1 MPSPRPRGGLT
12 IRWLRMN
19 VSRCLEN
26 RELCLH
32 AVSKFATALRYLG
45 PLQDDREIVTLS
57 ISKHGKS
64 IQYAS
69 PELQQDNEMILIAIK
84 THPEHILK
92 CHPSEDILAACIRVN
107 PDVFYQL
114 PTESRRIPSII
125 TALLQTAIDRWR
137 FLHYEDKMNPIYI
150 RIAVQQGPVIIQ
162 LPEEWFRNHNNI
174 MALVDIDPKILKQI
188 PLEVKYPRNMLQA
201 IAVNAQC
208 ILYTRELFTFNF
220 IKSAVQINPEV
231 IVHLRTI
238 GFLSKSLEMFAV
250 RCKPSILPLC
260 HYRHEFTI
268 PILSS
273 YAYDR
278 PAFQYFMLAIR
289 LPMNPIKKL
298 SEHGPDHKTML
309 LRRIGSYLHIQSKER
324 DSYLRESYLKT
335 LEALK
340 R

>member
-19 VSRCLEN
+19 VSLCLKN

-69 PELQQDNEMILIAIK
+69 HELQQDNEMILIAIK
-84 THPEHILK
+84 THPKHIRK
-92 CHPSEDILAACIRVN
+92 CHPSEDILAKCIRVN

-114 PTESRRIPSII
+114 PNESRRIPSII
-125 TALLQTAIDRWR
+125 TALLQTARDRWQL
-137 FLHYEDKMNPIYI
+137 LHYEDQMNPIYI
-150 RIAVQQGPVIIQ
+150 RIAVQQGPMRIQ
-162 LPEEWFRNHNNI
+162 LPQEWFRNHNNI

-188 PLEVKYPRNMLQA
+188 PQEVKYPHNMLQA
-201 IAVNAQC
+201 IAINAQC
-208 ILYTRELFTFNF
+208 ILYTEELFTYNF

-238 GFLSKSLEMFAV
+238 DLISKSLEMFAV

-260 HYRHEFTI
+260 HYRDEFTI

-278 PAFQYFMLAIR
+278 PAFQYLMLAIR
-289 LPMNPIKKL
+289 LPMNPIKNL
-298 SEHGPDHKTML
+298 SRNGPHHQAML
-309 LRRIGSYLHIQSKER
+309 LRRIGSYLYIHIPSKER
-324 DSYLRESYLKT
+324 ETYLKT
-335 LEALK
+335 LEVLK